1 MKRRS
6 SWQLWKELEKLMT
19 ALKLLL
25 VVEFMTSEGS
35 LHVLVWFSHSQ
46 IVAIIYG
53 LQYLVLFKTM
63 SWQPIIDIYLN
74 ILYNNFHN

>member
-25 VVEFMTSEGS
+25 VVEFMTSEGI
-35 LHVLVWFSHSQ
+35 LHVLGWFSHSQ